1 MGSRVSLV
9 ENTTQKKPV
18 KSTQTKIKKWPKRG
32 RMSRRERITIGMSQM
47 TKKWP
52 KNPMSQLENPEE
64 GPQDLEEKSLC
75 PIRQTQRTP
84 KGRIRKKSED
94 TEGHLRKLED
104 ICPISIRMPIN
115 PKFILSFITFLY
127 FCHL

>member
-9 ENTTQKKPV
+9 ENTTQKKLV
-18 KSTQTKIKKWPKRG
+18 KPTQTKIKKWPKRG

-52 KNPMSQLENPEE
+52 KNPMSQLENPEDA
-64 GPQDLEEKSLC
+64 Q
-75 PIRQTQRTP
+75 RQN
-84 KGRIRKKSED
+84 KEKSED

-104 ICPISIRMPIN
+104 ISPISIRMPIN

-127 FCHL
+127 